1 MKRLNIFNWVTF
13 MVSYFR
19 FQVDGGDGGGGV
31 TTKPEP
37 QTFSVDYVRELRE
50 ENKAHRL
57 SNQELAAKLKVAEDA
72 KANADKD
79 VATKLS
85 EAQKASNQRVLMAEL
100 KVAAKEAG
108 LIDLDALK
116 LADLSKVVL
125 KDDGTIDGVD
135 TLFKGLKESKPYL
148 FGSSSSSSQ
157 EKTPE
162 KKEPEAKKA
171 QDMTKEEYAAEKAKL
186 LK

>member
-1 MKRLNIFNWVTF
+1 MSDPAETIV
-13 MVSYFR
+13 
-19 FQVDGGDGGGGV
+19 
-31 TTKPEP
+31 KPDP
-37 QTFSVDYVRELRE
+37 QTFSLDYVRELRE
-50 ENKAHRL
+50 ENKSHRL
-57 SNQELAAKLKVAEDA
+57 ANQELTTKLTVAEAAQANAAKDLE
-72 KANADKD
+72 
-79 VATKLS
+79 TKLS
-85 EAQKASNQRVLMAEL
+85 EAQNSNNQRVLLAEL
-100 KVAAKEAG
+100 KVAAKDAG

-125 KDDGTIDGVD
+125 KDDGTIEGVD

-162 KKEPEAKKA
+162 KKDPETKKA
-171 QDMTKEEYAAEKAKL
+171 QEMTKEEYAAEKAKL